1 MVASKSVVASKPK
14 DDWRIVVSSSAKVDR
29 PMVASS
35 SMAHMEILAKTALD
49 QWGLNDVGDCAM
61 GNGYVVRRMPNPY
74 SSTCY
79 MNASLQCLFALG
91 KLRAMIQGPDARL
104 GCIGQDLKQLFVETS
119 SLNNARLELDP
130 NVILVYLQSLHQD
143 LFQDR
148 KMEDSHEFLTSL
160 FDALDNEVDQINKS
174 GQGGEK
180 LPTFNDA
187 LFRGQLM
194 QTISCERCSH
204 ISVMRQP
211 LNGLQLSVP
220 SKEPP
225 ARSKPLQVGK
235 SMPLLYLT

>member
-1 MVASKSVVASKPK
+1 
-14 DDWRIVVSSSAKVDR
+14 
-29 PMVASS
+29 
-35 SMAHMEILAKTALD
+35 
-49 QWGLNDVGDCAM
+49 
-61 GNGYVVRRMPNPY
+61 
-74 SSTCY
+74 